1 MDAKANILATG
12 PFNAANVQIIRCE
25 SPVIPSEARSYIDQ
39 RWEEYCREARLLG
52 RKLFN
57 SSVTHLADFQNLSG
71 KLVLN
76 LAKSDYKTF
85 LVTCLRDHGWFL
97 AHFPKAIISGMGNSV
112 LLTHKGEAILGLRGG
127 SVAYYAGRAHIFGG
141 VMDWPE
147 HDLSQGLSGSEPIL
161 AHLYRELEEE
171 LNLDKK
177 SMADV
182 PRVMGLFYDPALN
195 QPELVWHAE
204 LADSNAIKPEH
215 LNQDEHEKFIRVRL
229 DNPSSSPA
237 PLTPVTVVVL
247 NLASQWRR

>member
-1 MDAKANILATG
+1 MDLSAKILVAG

-25 SPVIPSEARSYIDQ
+25 SPAIPPEARSYIDQ

-57 SSVTHLADFQNLSG
+57 SAVTHLADFQNSSG
-71 KLVLN
+71 KLTLH

-97 AHFPKAIISGMGNSV
+97 SHHPKAITPAMGNSI
-112 LLTHKGEAILGLRGG
+112 LLTHNNEAILGLRGG

-141 VMDWPE
+141 VMDWPVE
-147 HDLSQGLSGSEPIL
+147 QFASSEQIL

-171 LNLDKK
+171 LSLDKK
-177 SMADV
+177 SLADI
-182 PRVMGLFYDPALN
+182 PRVVGLFYDPALN

-204 LADSNAIKPEH
+204 LADIDALKPEH
-215 LNQDEHEKFIRVRL
+215 LNQDEHEKLIRLPL

-237 PLTPVTVVVL
+237 PLTPVAAMVL
-247 NLASQWRR
+247 NLISQWQR